1 MDLKK
6 ILLTVLI
13 ASLSFSGIV
22 GILIFLFSKFGTLEA
37 RVLLTTIS
45 IGGFSMAGLCS
56 SLLFEKQKCVPFA
69 ITGMSIDFI
78 GFLVVLAYIW
88 GVSSETWIRTALSL
102 IVVCFALAHSSL
114 LLLIAPKSS
123 LVMTSLITTLVFIS
137 IVALMILALILNISF
152 GGTYAFRLMGV
163 AAILDVLGTVLTPI
177 LNKL

>member
-78 GFLVVLAYIW
+78 GFLVVLASFITYRCVLCFGSFFI
-88 GVSSETWIRTALSL
+88 TASNSTE
-102 IVVCFALAHSSL
+102 IKFSHDF
-114 LLLIAPKSS
+114 
-123 LVMTSLITTLVFIS
+123 TYH
-137 IVALMILALILNISF
+137 NISF
-152 GGTYAFRLMGV
+152 Y
-163 AAILDVLGTVLTPI
+163 
-177 LNKL
+177 LNCCTDDPGIDIKHQFWRHLCI